1 MENSKMVIIICPT
14 TTPAAIDNL
23 NAVLRVAELSGGMV
37 FEPHDFV
44 EDFYYG
50 IINRAEKERE
60 KKLSL
65 HDGMARVTNSP
76 ISSNPILQ

>member
-14 TTPAAIDNL
+14 TDSVAIDNL
-23 NAVLRVAELSGGMV
+23 NTVLRVAELSGGMV
-37 FEPHDFV
+37 FELHDFV

-60 KKLSL
+60 EKLSL
-65 HDGMARVTNSP
+65 YDGMARVGN
-76 ISSNPILQ
+76 